1 MESKNLIAIIDET
14 LDNKGDCFYIP
25 FLHTLPW
32 QLRMHIFYPQW
43 NLFGYFCTQTFT
55 VLGASYYQRFFYQYL
70 RRMTRLTVGLC
81 RKILSRAICVIIV
94 IIVVIIV
101 VVVIIIFVNWSSSSS
116 NDLVDKVKVTRCYH
130 PEEIGWN
137 CKTHQQEYKYF
148 QKYDGLQKYNE
159 YEHKALYEL

>member
-1 MESKNLIAIIDET
+1 
-14 LDNKGDCFYIP
+14 
-25 FLHTLPW
+25 
-32 QLRMHIFYPQW
+32 
-43 NLFGYFCTQTFT
+43 
-55 VLGASYYQRFFYQYL
+55 
-70 RRMTRLTVGLC
+70 MTRLTVGLC
-81 RKILSRAICVIIV
+81 RKILSRAICVII
-94 IIVVIIV
+94 VIIV

-159 YEHKALYEL
+159 YEHEALYKLQSCGLIIYFRRGPAASVIGWVGGSLFVSNSRCKVYFQCDRVKVRNNTN